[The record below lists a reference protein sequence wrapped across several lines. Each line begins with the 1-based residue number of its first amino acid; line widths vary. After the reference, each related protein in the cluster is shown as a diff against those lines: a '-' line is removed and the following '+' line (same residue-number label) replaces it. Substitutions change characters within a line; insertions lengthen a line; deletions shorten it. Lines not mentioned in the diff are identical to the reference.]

1 MKQTKK
7 RYSQSFKQ
15 QVLEDYFASGM
26 SQKDCSQK
34 WNVSS
39 NLLCKWL
46 STCRNQEKSV
56 SLHADSHLTSE
67 KTESNS
73 YPTSDKTR
81 GNSSHISD
89 KKEGN
94 SYPTSG
100 KTKGNS
106 GHISD
111 KTEGN
116 SYPTSGKTRNNAHST
131 LNKAESS
138 SNPFLHH
145 STPISHKS
153 NSMDAKDQAI
163 ADLRAENERLRREAA
178 YYKLRTT
185 GYERLLEIVKEEDGI
200 DLLKKDGAKQ

>member
-1 MKQTKK
+1 MKQAKK

-15 QVLEDYFASGM
+15 QVLEDYFASGT

-56 SLHADSHLTSE
+56 PLQADSHPTSD
-67 KTESNS
+67 KKESNS
-73 YPTSDKTR
+73 YPTSDKT
-81 GNSSHISD
+81 G
-89 KKEGN
+89 
-94 SYPTSG
+94 
-100 KTKGNS
+100 
-106 GHISD
+106 
-111 KTEGN
+111 
-116 SYPTSGKTRNNAHST
+116 NNAHSI
-131 LNKAESS
+131 LDKAESS

-153 NSMDAKDQAI
+153 NYMDAKDQAI

>member
-46 STCRNQEKSV
+46 STCRNPEKSV
-56 SLHADSHLTSE
+56 SLHADSHLTS
-67 KTESNS
+67 
-73 YPTSDKTR
+73 
-81 GNSSHISD
+81 
-89 KKEGN
+89 
-94 SYPTSG
+94 
-100 KTKGNS
+100 
-106 GHISD
+106 D
-111 KTEGN
+111 KTERN

-131 LNKAESS
+131 LDKAEVS
-138 SNPFLHH
+138 SNPVLHH

>member
-46 STCRNQEKSV
+46 STCRNPEKSV
-56 SLHADSHLTSE
+56 SLHADSHLTS
-67 KTESNS
+67 
-73 YPTSDKTR
+73 
-81 GNSSHISD
+81 
-89 KKEGN
+89 
-94 SYPTSG
+94 
-100 KTKGNS
+100 
-106 GHISD
+106 D
-111 KTEGN
+111 KTERN

-131 LNKAESS
+131 LDKAEVS

-153 NSMDAKDQAI
+153 NYMDAKDQAI